1 MVQVIAECRGL
12 RARCDRLEEI
22 DLQREQSEQG
32 TNKKCLE
39 RIKGYHCFVN
49 GADLR
54 QQISRMAEDLR
65 EKQHLVEKHARKEQ
79 QIEVSAAPNGRV
91 IDLCLI
97 MITYIASFISGIKLG
112 VGLRMSVVLTLK
124 P

>member
-1 MVQVIAECRGL
+1 
-12 RARCDRLEEI
+12 
-22 DLQREQSEQG
+22 
-32 TNKKCLE
+32 
-39 RIKGYHCFVN
+39 
-49 GADLR
+49 
-54 QQISRMAEDLR
+54 MAEDLR

-79 QIEVSAAPNGRV
+79 QIEVGVAPNGRV

-97 MITYIASFISGIKLG
+97 MLTYVASFISGINLG